1 MIALLFWLAVQE
13 PTLESTLARARAYV
27 AAFQQ
32 QVSGVVSEEAYE
44 QQVRNMRGFSQ
55 TTGTSPVIRRALK
68 SDLLL
73 VKPQG
78 SDRWL
83 QFRDVFEV
91 DGKPVRNRGE
101 RLIDLFVNPSSSTQ
115 SHAQRIVE
123 ESARYNVGPI
133 ARNINVPTLAL
144 TVLLPDNQTRFE
156 FHRSTKA
163 APGLMHAPLN
173 GAWVVDFR
181 ETRANT
187 LIHGADNSDMPSK
200 GRVWIDPE
208 TGRVLMTELSIDSAS
223 LRATIDVL
231 YGEGPIA
238 DLLMP
243 IEMRELYEQF
253 GVASRIEGTATYGR
267 FRQFQVSVD
276 EQLAPV
282 KK

>member
-1 MIALLFWLAVQE
+1 MIALLFWLAAQE
-13 PTLESTLARARAYV
+13 PTLESILARAQAYV
-27 AAFQQ
+27 VTFQQ
-32 QVSGVVSEEAYE
+32 QLSGVVAEEKYE
-44 QQVRNMRGFSQ
+44 QLVRNMRGLAQ
-55 TTGTSPVIRRALK
+55 TTGRSPVVHRALK

-73 VKPQG
+73 VKPRG
-78 SDRWL
+78 SERWL

-101 RLIDLFVNPSSSTQ
+101 RLLDLFVNPSTSTQ

-144 TVLLPDNQTRFE
+144 MILLPDNQTRFE
-156 FHRSTKA
+156 FRRTSKTDPA
-163 APGLMHAPLN
+163 LMRAPANDP
-173 GAWVVDFR
+173 WVMEFK

-187 LIHGADNSDMPSK
+187 LIHGADNGDMPSK
-200 GRVWIDPE
+200 GRLWIDPA
-208 TGRVLMTELSIDSAS
+208 TGRVLMTELAIDTTSV
-223 LRATIDVL
+223 RAIIDVL
-231 YGEGPIA
+231 YGDGPIA
-238 DLLMP
+238 SLLIP
-243 IEMRELYEQF
+243 VEMRELYEQF
-253 GVASRIEGTATYGR
+253 GTASRIEGTATYGR